1 MTAKRIS
8 EDEVKQLYNQFETPA
23 HVIRHCRAVANAALK
38 VSAELNKH
46 GHSFDLDLIWGSGLA
61 HDIART
67 SEDHGGV
74 GADALDKLGYHDEA
88 DIVRVHMF
96 YAIETIDNLT
106 EKDMVCLGDK
116 LIKEDKYVGLE
127 PRMQYLLERIPDD
140 PEREKRIRERWAEL
154 AILQEN
160 IEKIIGCTLD
170 SLFTDE
176 EKY

>member
-1 MTAKRIS
+1 MKRRIS
-8 EDEVKQLYNQFETPA
+8 EEEVRQLYIQFDTPA
-23 HVIRHCRAVANAALK
+23 HVIRHCRAVSNAAVK

-46 GHSFDLDLIWGSGLA
+46 GYSFDLNLIRGSGLS

-67 SEDHGGV
+67 SEDHGGL
-74 GADALDKLGYHDEA
+74 GADALDELGYHDEA

-96 YAIETIDNLT
+96 YAIDKIDNLT
-106 EKDMVCLGDK
+106 ELDMVCLGDK

-127 PRMQYLLERIPDD
+127 ARMQYLLEKMPYD
-140 PEREKRIRERWAEL
+140 PEREQRIRERWAEL
-154 AILQEN
+154 AVLQEN